1 MKCLLEWNVVPWPSP
16 WWGLSEGLSLLTP
29 WAGSS
34 ADDLA
39 SVCQGFSAEG
49 VALMVRMV
57 GSGLRHDWEIILKQG
72 DD

>member
-1 MKCLLEWNVVPWPSP
+1 MWFL
-16 WWGLSEGLSLLTP
+16 GLPLGGGSARDSSLLTP

-49 VALMVRMV
+49 AALMVRMV